1 MDQID
6 QRGDRR
12 GRNAE
17 HEQNSK
23 NPLWEA
29 EMKSLTLLL
38 FPLGLSIV
46 STALSYVWF
55 SLLKTE
61 NDGETAEEPA
71 QSATNIKALTKDS
84 SLLPR
89 QMAKAKPFDQERE
102 SETAKSAKPMSI
114 KPIETIEP
122 IEPTSKS
129 LAKPDGCPMLRLE
142 PGSQYSGGEIVVE
155 ALRLVGVER
164 LFGIP
169 GVQNLALYRAIC
181 RPQGREV
188 AMHLIGNEEAAAYMA
203 WGVWHNQK
211 RLGCACLIGGPGVT
225 HALAGVACA
234 FRDGTPMLV
243 LTSGVRAG
251 NERFQLHDVDNLAV
265 LKPICKALFRP
276 ASVQE
281 IATAIAEAAKCC
293 LEGRPGPV
301 GIEISCDMYNKC
313 GPFEWDHALAFQSVQ
328 EPSLITRPVPAVQA
342 RHASDPVLAFIKF
355 LVSQAKNCTLV
366 AEPGYCAEIAAMA
379 WESDDRS
386 WQLLCPGCG
395 SRPSTFAAE
404 SPGVAVPSAI
414 GVARGEATSG
424 EGGKYPG
431 VVITFCEASAL
442 VPQGL
447 ELSHAQGLP
456 LLLVVL
462 QDQTVDAVVMAES
475 ISFNLRH
482 LETFKAT
489 FQYISYSLFLQFFL
503 PNHLPEIET
512 AFFQNQLRCFY
523 HLLTQSIDILQCCIA
538 PPQKTLVFA
547 VF

>member
-1 MDQID
+1 MTILDQIG
-6 QRGDRR
+6 QTYQSDRK
-12 GRNAE
+12 NAE
-17 HEQNSK
+17 HAEQNSR

-29 EMKSLTLLL
+29 EVKSLTLLL
-38 FPLGLSIV
+38 FPLALSIV

-55 SLLKTE
+55 SLKTE
-61 NDGETAEEPA
+61 NDEPTGAEEPA
-71 QSATNIKALTKDS
+71 QSASNIKTLAKDS

-89 QMAKAKPFDQERE
+89 QMPKAKPFDLKQQSET
-102 SETAKSAKPMSI
+102 SETAKSARPPI
-114 KPIETIEP
+114 KPIEP
-122 IEPTSKS
+122 IEPVEPASV
-129 LAKPDGCPMLRLE
+129 KPPLRLE
-142 PGSQYSGGEIVVE
+142 PGNQYSGGEIVVE
-155 ALRLVGVER
+155 TLRLVGVER

-181 RPQGREV
+181 QPQGKEV

-265 LKPICKALFRP
+265 LKPVCKALFRP

-281 IATAIAEAAKCC
+281 IATAIAEATKCC

-301 GIEISCDMYNKC
+301 GIEIACDMYNKS
-313 GPFEWDHALAFQSVQ
+313 GPFAWDHALPVQSVQ
-328 EPSLITRPVPAVQA
+328 EPSLTTRPVPAVQA

-355 LVSQAKNCTLV
+355 LVSQAKNCTVV

-379 WESDDRS
+379 WESDRS

-404 SPGVAVPSAI
+404 SPGVAIPSAI
-414 GVARGEATSG
+414 GVARGEATK
-424 EGGKYPG
+424 GGQESPG
-431 VVITFCEASAL
+431 LVIAFCEAKAL

-462 QDQTVDAVVMAES
+462 EDQSVDAMVMAES
-475 ISFNLRH
+475 S
-482 LETFKAT
+482 
-489 FQYISYSLFLQFFL
+489 S
-503 PNHLPEIET
+503 
-512 AFFQNQLRCFY
+512 
-523 HLLTQSIDILQCCIA
+523 
-538 PPQKTLVFA
+538 V
-547 VF
+547 